1 MVSVPVLSLA
11 ITVQLPRLSTALS
24 FFTITFFLAILLE
37 PMVRAIVSAKGKPSG
52 IAETASAITD
62 KNTVVILIPFTNN
75 KIAISI
81 ETINMAIVICL
92 ENLAI
97 LPISVLLAVSTTI
110 HFALPV
116 ITLVPAY
123 NIFFLSVMLT
133 SLSIF

>member
-97 LPISVLLAVSTTI
+97 LISSGEGLATVSFTSLAIFPISVLLAV
-110 HFALPV
+110 
-116 ITLVPAY
+116 
-123 NIFFLSVMLT
+123 
-133 SLSIF
+133 